1 MAVLAGG
8 SVGWVLLTRDTWVA
22 ADVGPVATVQPGA
35 ATNGALVRRPP
46 RLSPVIILGHLA
58 RVTAL
63 PDGHAPRA
71 ATCSAVC
78 RYEAE
83 EAAACLGLDLVTTSA
98 KEDVNIEHVFRTIAN
113 THLRPGPA
121 LPARTSEPAVSWR
134 HGRKQ
139 HGKERQR
146 RLQLQLRRQQLQLEE
161 RRYLPAPAPAGP
173 PQPRSVQRRGSR
185 LVRGPG
191 SVGSL
196 GAEPGLTLE
205 EMWEDPLGVQEV
217 PLMLAPA
224 PASRGHYSLVLRP
237 QLGRESS
244 VDSPR
249 AEHLVRLHPVFCP
262 EDQDLWHS
270 NLFSS
275 LAASASSPS
284 LVQSPAPSSGSRT
297 RDSGSR
303 ASEVTVEAAAP
314 DSAAQFLASPMF
326 DSLKSRRWGHL
337 GHLGRCGV
345 RGRSAK
351 YSLAPGRGGEGLLA
365 NKCSIM

>member
-1 MAVLAGG
+1 M
-8 SVGWVLLTRDTWVA
+8 
-22 ADVGPVATVQPGA
+22 
-35 ATNGALVRRPP
+35 
-46 RLSPVIILGHLA
+46 
-58 RVTAL
+58 
-63 PDGHAPRA
+63 PRA
-71 ATCSAVC
+71 AQYSAVC

-83 EAAACLGLDLVTTSA
+83 EVAACLGVDLVTTSA

-121 LPARTSEPAVSWR
+121 LPARTSEQAVSWR
-134 HGRKQ
+134 HARKQ
-139 HGKERQR
+139 HGKQRQR

-161 RRYLPAPAPAGP
+161 RRYLPAPAGP
-173 PQPRSVQRRGSR
+173 HQPRSVQRRESR
-185 LVRGPG
+185 LVRGRG

-196 GAEPGLTLE
+196 GAEPGLQLE
-205 EMWEDPLGVQEV
+205 EMWEDPLLVSEV

-237 QLGRESS
+237 QLGRETS
-244 VDSPR
+244 VDSPG
-249 AEHLVRLHPVFCP
+249 LIRLHPVFCP
-262 EDQDLWHS
+262 EDQDQWHS

-303 ASEVTVEAAAP
+303 ASEVTAEAAAP

-326 DSLKSRRWGHL
+326 DSLKSRRWGQL
-337 GHLGRCGV
+337 GGLGGLGRCGV

>member
-1 MAVLAGG
+1 ME
-8 SVGWVLLTRDTWVA
+8 
-22 ADVGPVATVQPGA
+22 
-35 ATNGALVRRPP
+35 
-46 RLSPVIILGHLA
+46 GH
-58 RVTAL
+58 V
-63 PDGHAPRA
+63 PRA
-71 ATCSAVC
+71 AQYSAVC

-83 EAAACLGLDLVTTSA
+83 EVAACLGVDLVTTSA

-134 HGRKQ
+134 HARKQ
-139 HGKERQR
+139 HGKQRQR

-173 PQPRSVQRRGSR
+173 HQPRSVQRRESR
-185 LVRGPG
+185 LVRGRG

-196 GAEPGLTLE
+196 GAGAGAEPGLQLE
-205 EMWEDPLGVQEV
+205 EMWEDPLLVSEV

-237 QLGRESS
+237 QLGRETS
-244 VDSPR
+244 VDSPG
-249 AEHLVRLHPVFCP
+249 LIRLHPVFCP
-262 EDQDLWHS
+262 EDQDQWHS

-303 ASEVTVEAAAP
+303 ASEVTAEAAAP

-326 DSLKSRRWGHL
+326 DSLKSRRWGQL
-337 GHLGRCGV
+337 GGLGRCGV